1 MYKPGL
7 HAPTRLKPRR
17 RGNNADEVMDLGNAN
32 LVVLIE
38 SDAEACR
45 YFLSLPEDVR
55 ARLAANPNGIGNLA
69 DLRTRADQLMGG
81 G

>member
-1 MYKPGL
+1 
-7 HAPTRLKPRR
+7 
-17 RGNNADEVMDLGNAN
+17 MDLSNAN

-45 YFLSLPEDVR
+45 YFLSLPEDLR
-55 ARLAANPNGIGNLA
+55 AQLAASPNGIGTLK